1 MNDEIAIIIGRK
13 IIDNIDREIV
23 LQKLLM
29 AENIPSC
36 FLIPGNKISY
46 SSLSLEDI
54 KKFESTNFQ
63 YFNSMDDFQ
72 KIVKSYNLFL
82 IASWRD
88 YVPLVSYLKS
98 KNKKVIV
105 YNDAGGNDFWDMGAN
120 ILLFKSIASVLTYQ
134 SNHRNFIKNF
144 YNKYFRKK
152 IITGSIRYEYSN
164 NIYKKTL
171 VNEKKKIIVFFPK
184 CFSNIRSKLP
194 YWFPFK
200 TAEWYDNYI
209 IKLKVRYK
217 EIFNCIKKNPK
228 LSFYVKLHYSIF
240 DLKFSMKDDLSD
252 INFWTNIGAKILQ
265 ADEREIFERL
275 DLGIGVESHSA
286 IDVNYHK
293 KPFIY
298 VTPFLGSKP
307 NHHGLNISK
316 HLNFKKVEAIGF
328 DNFCGDNINVND
340 CWLPFWYGALT
351 DLNRLDE
358 CIEIVLNTKNDL
370 NDLKRVQNF
379 YWGHSEEYKS
389 SEKIV
394 EFIKGCIK

>member
-63 YFNSMDDFQ
+63 YFNSMEDFQ

-171 VNEKKKIIVFFPK
+171 VNEKKK
-184 CFSNIRSKLP
+184 L
-194 YWFPFK
+194 
-200 TAEWYDNYI
+200 
-209 IKLKVRYK
+209 
-217 EIFNCIKKNPK
+217 
-228 LSFYVKLHYSIF
+228 
-240 DLKFSMKDDLSD
+240 
-252 INFWTNIGAKILQ
+252 
-265 ADEREIFERL
+265 
-275 DLGIGVESHSA
+275 
-286 IDVNYHK
+286 
-293 KPFIY
+293 
-298 VTPFLGSKP
+298 
-307 NHHGLNISK
+307 
-316 HLNFKKVEAIGF
+316 
-328 DNFCGDNINVND
+328 
-340 CWLPFWYGALT
+340 
-351 DLNRLDE
+351 
-358 CIEIVLNTKNDL
+358 
-370 NDLKRVQNF
+370 
-379 YWGHSEEYKS
+379 
-389 SEKIV
+389 
-394 EFIKGCIK
+394 